1 MFKAAK
7 KRDNYKMN
15 DLMKTIKKLTFQ
27 SNAYIKW

>member
-15 DLMKTIKKLTFQ
+15 DLMKTIKKINILVK
-27 SNAYIKW
+27 SLY